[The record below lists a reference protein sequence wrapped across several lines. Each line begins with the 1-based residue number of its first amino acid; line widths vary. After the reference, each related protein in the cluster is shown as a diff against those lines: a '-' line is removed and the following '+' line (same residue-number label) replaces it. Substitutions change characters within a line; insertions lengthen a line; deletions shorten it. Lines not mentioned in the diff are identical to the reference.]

1 MKDEPKTKKHL
12 IDELT
17 ALRQKVEELEK
28 SETEHK
34 RMEEALHERE
44 ERYRTLLEN
53 MEEGYFETD
62 LPGNFT
68 FVNDSLCRMLGYPK
82 DELRGMNNRQ
92 YMDKNTAKM
101 VYKIF
106 KDVYTKGE
114 PCKVF
119 NWEIVRKDGA
129 KRFHES
135 SVYLIRDAQG
145 KPIGFRG
152 IVRDITERKWVE
164 EALQRSEEEAKRLA
178 KENEIMAE
186 IGRIISS
193 TLDIEEVYERF
204 AEEMNKLIPFD
215 RVAVNAINHED
226 YTFSTLYVSGPQ
238 VNNRKVGD
246 VVPLAG
252 SGTEGIMRTRSSLL
266 VWEKNWEEIAN
277 QFPRLL
283 PAFKAG
289 FRSVMMVPLFSKN
302 EVIGTFNIQSARPNV
317 YAKRDLRLAE
327 RVGTQIAGA
336 IASAQSFTERK
347 RVEKELI
354 KAKENAEAM
363 NRQLAETVERANQLS
378 YEAAVA
384 NAAKSEFLANMS
396 HEIRTP
402 MNGVIG
408 MTELLLDTDLSPEQ
422 KEYAETVR
430 RSADALLTIIN
441 DILDFSKIEAG
452 KMDIEIINFDLR
464 TTIED
469 ITDLL
474 ATKAHEKNLEF
485 ACLVHH
491 DVPSR
496 LCGDPGRIR
505 QILLNLAGN
514 SIKFTSKGEVVIR
527 VTLEE
532 EKDGQATVRFAI
544 SDTGPGIPQDR
555 MDRLFQSFSQVDSS
569 TTRKYGGTGLG
580 LSISKRLAELMG
592 GQIGVVCE
600 EGKGSTFWFTAVFSK
615 QAVDKKST
623 VVVPENIRDKRI
635 LAVDDNVTNRLI
647 LHEQLRSWG
656 CQHDEAANGT
666 EALAK
671 LHEAVNAHNPFHIA
685 ILDMDMPDID
695 GATLGRKIKEDPNL
709 CQTTLVMLTSRG
721 RRGDAKQMQEIGFAA
736 YLTKPIKSSQLYDCL
751 VMVVGSKL
759 AAPDVPPAPIIT
771 RHSLKEETGSKIRI
785 LLAED
790 NIINQKV
797 ALGILGK
804 IGYRADVAGN
814 GKEVLA
820 AIEKTSYDLIL
831 MDVQMPEMDG
841 FEATAAIRQKES
853 EMGRHIPIVAMT
865 AHAMKGDREMCL
877 ERGMDDY
884 VSKPIQA
891 KDLSA
896 AINRQ
901 LGNMVLPQPE
911 VPPSDGSDGKAVFD
925 QKFLLDRLEGDEEL
939 FKEIVKTFLDD
950 APLQVE
956 KLKQALMEENLNQ
969 LEKQAHSLKGAAM
982 NIGGNALQA
991 TALEV
996 EVAGKKGDLK
1006 RTREL
1011 IPKLE
1016 KEFARLQKALG
1027 SL

>member
-1 MKDEPKTKKHL
+1 MKNEPKTKKQFTE
-12 IDELT
+12 EL
-17 ALRQKVEELEK
+17 AVLRQKVKELEK

-44 ERYRTLLEN
+44 ERYRTLLET

-68 FVNDSLCRMLGYPK
+68 FVNDSLCRMLGYSK

-92 YMDKNTAKM
+92 YMDKNTAKI

-114 PCKVF
+114 PCQVF

-204 AEEMNKLIPFD
+204 AEEVRKLIQFD
-215 RVAVNAINHED
+215 RIGISIID
-226 YTFSTLYVSGPQ
+226 YENKTLYIPYFAGLEMTG
-238 VNNRKVGD
+238 RKPGD
-246 VVPLAG
+246 ILPLAG
-252 SGTEGIMRTRSSLL
+252 STAEKIIQTRSSFLVNEENREKVKSQIPTLL
-266 VWEKNWEEIAN
+266 SY
-277 QFPRLL
+277 FR
-283 PAFKAG
+283 AG
-289 FRSVMMVPLFSKN
+289 FQSIMMIPLFSKDQ
-302 EVIGTFNIQSARPNV
+302 VIGLLYFFCTKPDA
-317 YAKRDLRLAE
+317 YTETDLKLAE
-327 RVGTQIAGA
+327 GVGTQIAGA
-336 IASAQSFTERK
+336 IANAQLFAERK
-347 RVEKELI
+347 RAEQEII
-354 KAKENAEAM
+354 KAKENAEAI
-363 NRQLAETVERANQLS
+363 NRQLAEAVERANQLS
-378 YEAAVA
+378 FEAAVA
-384 NAAKSEFLANMS
+384 NTAKSEFLANMS

-422 KEYAETVR
+422 KEYVETVR

-469 ITDLL
+469 LTDLL

-505 QILLNLAGN
+505 QILTNLAGN
-514 SIKFTSKGEVVIR
+514 AIKFTEKGEVVIR

-592 GQIGVVCE
+592 GQIGVVSK

-623 VVVPENIRDKRI
+623 VVIPENIRDKRI

-656 CQHDEAANGT
+656 CQHDEAANGA
-666 EALAK
+666 EALVK

-685 ILDMDMPDID
+685 ILDMDMPGID
-695 GATLGRKIKEDPNL
+695 GATLGRKIKENPNI

-751 VMVVGSKL
+751 VMVVGSKP
-759 AAPDVPPAPIIT
+759 AAPDTSPVPIIT
-771 RHSLKEETGSKIRI
+771 RHSLMEETGSKIRM

-797 ALGILGK
+797 ALGVLAK
-804 IGYRADVAGN
+804 IGYRADVAAN
-814 GKEVLA
+814 GREVLTA
-820 AIEKTSYDLIL
+820 LAKTPYDLIL

-853 EMGRHIPIVAMT
+853 EMGRHIPIIAMT
-865 AHAMKGDREMCL
+865 AHAMKGDRELCL
-877 ERGMDDY
+877 EKGMDDY
-884 VSKPIQA
+884 VSKPIQP
-891 KDLSA
+891 KDLSV

-901 LGNMVLPQPE
+901 LGNTVLPQPE
-911 VPPSDGSDGKAVFD
+911 VPPGDGSDGKVVFD
-925 QKFLLDRLEGDEEL
+925 QRILLDRLDGDEEL
-939 FKEIVKTFLDD
+939 FKEIVRTFLDD

-956 KLKQALMEENLNQ
+956 KLKQALREENLSQ
-969 LEKQAHSLKGAAM
+969 IEKKAHSLKGAAM

-1006 RTREL
+1006 STREL
-1011 IPKLE
+1011 IPKFE

>member
-1 MKDEPKTKKHL
+1 
-12 IDELT
+12 
-17 ALRQKVEELEK
+17 
-28 SETEHK
+28 
-34 RMEEALHERE
+34 
-44 ERYRTLLEN
+44 
-53 MEEGYFETD
+53 
-62 LPGNFT
+62 
-68 FVNDSLCRMLGYPK
+68 
-82 DELRGMNNRQ
+82 
-92 YMDKNTAKM
+92 
-101 VYKIF
+101 
-106 KDVYTKGE
+106 
-114 PCKVF
+114 
-119 NWEIVRKDGA
+119 
-129 KRFHES
+129 
-135 SVYLIRDAQG
+135 
-145 KPIGFRG
+145 
-152 IVRDITERKWVE
+152 VRDITERKWVE

-204 AEEMNKLIPFD
+204 AEEVRKLIQFD
-215 RVAVNAINHED
+215 RIGISIID
-226 YTFSTLYVSGPQ
+226 YENKTLYIPYFAGLEMTG
-238 VNNRKVGD
+238 RKPGD
-246 VVPLAG
+246 ILPLAG
-252 SGTEGIMRTRSSLL
+252 STAEKIIQTRSSLL
-266 VWEKNWEEIAN
+266 VNEENRGKVKSQI
-277 QFPRLL
+277 PTLL
-283 PAFKAG
+283 PYFRAG
-289 FRSVMMVPLFSKN
+289 FQSIVMIPLFSKDQ
-302 EVIGTFNIQSARPNV
+302 VIGLLYFFCTKPDA
-317 YAKRDLRLAE
+317 YTETDLKLAE
-327 RVGTQIAGA
+327 GVGTQIAGA
-336 IASAQSFTERK
+336 IANAQLFAERK
-347 RVEKELI
+347 RAEQEII
-354 KAKENAEAM
+354 KAKETAEAM

-378 YEAAVA
+378 FEAAVA

-430 RSADALLTIIN
+430 RSADALLTIIG

-452 KMDIEIINFDLR
+452 KMNIEIINFDLR

-527 VTLEE
+527 VALEE

-555 MDRLFQSFSQVDSS
+555 MDRLFRSFSQVDSS

-592 GQIGVVCE
+592 GQIGVVSE

-759 AAPDVPPAPIIT
+759 AAPDTSPVPIIT
-771 RHSLKEETGSKIRI
+771 RHSLMEETGSKIRI

-797 ALGILGK
+797 ALGVLAK
-804 IGYRADVAGN
+804 IGYRADVASN
-814 GKEVLA
+814 GREVLTA
-820 AIEKTSYDLIL
+820 LEKTPYDLIL

-853 EMGRHIPIVAMT
+853 EMGRHIPIIAMT
-865 AHAMKGDREMCL
+865 AHAMKGDRELCL
-877 ERGMDDY
+877 EKGMDDY
-884 VSKPIQA
+884 VSKPIQP

-939 FKEIVKTFLDD
+939 FKEIVRTFLDD

-956 KLKQALMEENLNQ
+956 KLKQALREENLSQ
-969 LEKQAHSLKGAAM
+969 IEKQAHSLKGAAM

-991 TALEV
+991 IAFEV
-996 EVAGKKGDLK
+996 ELSGKKGDLK
-1006 RTREL
+1006 RNQEL
-1011 IPKLE
+1011 IPRLE
-1016 KEFARLQKALG
+1016 KEFTRLQKALS

>member
-1 MKDEPKTKKHL
+1 MKDEYKTKKQL

-17 ALRQKVEELEK
+17 ALRQRVDELEN
-28 SETEHK
+28 SETE
-34 RMEEALHERE
+34 RQQAEEAL
-44 ERYRTLLEN
+44 LKSEN
-53 MEEGYFETD
+53 
-62 LPGNFT
+62 
-68 FVNDSLCRMLGYPK
+68 
-82 DELRGMNNRQ
+82 
-92 YMDKNTAKM
+92 
-101 VYKIF
+101 
-106 KDVYTKGE
+106 
-114 PCKVF
+114 
-119 NWEIVRKDGA
+119 
-129 KRFHES
+129 
-135 SVYLIRDAQG
+135 
-145 KPIGFRG
+145 
-152 IVRDITERKWVE
+152 
-164 EALQRSEEEAKRLA
+164 EAKRLA

-193 TLDIEEVYERF
+193 TPDIEDIYERF
-204 AEEMNKLIPFD
+204 AEQARQLIAFD
-215 RVAVNAINHED
+215 YICISTVNREKG
-226 YTFSTLYVSGPQ
+226 TLHIPYVSGYVIPGR
-238 VNNRKVGD
+238 VRTD
-246 VVPLAG
+246 VVSLAG
-252 SGTEGIMRTRSSLL
+252 SFTEEAVRTRSSQLIQT
-266 VWEKNWEEIAN
+266 EDAEEVAAR
-277 QFPRLL
+277 FPGLL
-283 PAFKAG
+283 PFLQHG
-289 FRSVMMVPLFSKN
+289 FRSFMAIPLISN
-302 EVIGTFNIQSARPNV
+302 DQVIGVICV
-317 YAKRDLRLAE
+317 YSIKSKAYKEAEVNLAE
-327 RVGTQIAGA
+327 QIADQIAGA
-336 IASAQSFTERK
+336 IANVQLFAERK

-354 KAKENAEAM
+354 KAKEHTEAI
-363 NRQLAETVERANQLS
+363 NRQLAEAVERANQLS
-378 YEAAVA
+378 FEAAVA

-532 EKDGQATVRFAI
+532 EKDGQAAVRFAI

-592 GQIGVVCE
+592 GQIGVVSE
-600 EGKGSTFWFTAVFSK
+600 EGKGSTFWFTVVFDK
-615 QAVDKKST
+615 QVVDKIYT
-623 VVVPENIRDKRI
+623 FVVPANIRDKRI

-671 LHEAVNAHNPFHIA
+671 LREAVNVHNPFQIA

-759 AAPDVPPAPIIT
+759 AAPDTSPVPIIT
-771 RHSLKEETGSKIRI
+771 RHSLMEETGSKIRI

-797 ALGILGK
+797 ALGVLAK
-804 IGYRADVAGN
+804 IGYRADVASN
-814 GKEVLA
+814 GREVLTA
-820 AIEKTSYDLIL
+820 LEKTPYDLIL

-853 EMGRHIPIVAMT
+853 EMGRHIPIIAMT
-865 AHAMKGDREMCL
+865 AHAMKGDRELCL
-877 ERGMDDY
+877 EKGMDDY
-884 VSKPIQA
+884 VSKPIQP

-939 FKEIVKTFLDD
+939 FKEIVRTFLDD

-956 KLKQALMEENLNQ
+956 KLKQALREENLSQ
-969 LEKQAHSLKGAAM
+969 IEKQAHSLKGAAM

-991 TALEV
+991 IAFEV
-996 EVAGKKGDLK
+996 ELSGKKGDLK
-1006 RTREL
+1006 RTQEL
-1011 IPKLE
+1011 IPRLE
-1016 KEFARLQKALG
+1016 KEFTRLQKALS

>member
-1 MKDEPKTKKHL
+1 MKDEYKTKKQL

-17 ALRQKVEELEK
+17 ALRQRVDELEN
-28 SETEHK
+28 SETE
-34 RMEEALHERE
+34 RQQAEEAL
-44 ERYRTLLEN
+44 LKSEN
-53 MEEGYFETD
+53 
-62 LPGNFT
+62 
-68 FVNDSLCRMLGYPK
+68 
-82 DELRGMNNRQ
+82 
-92 YMDKNTAKM
+92 
-101 VYKIF
+101 
-106 KDVYTKGE
+106 
-114 PCKVF
+114 
-119 NWEIVRKDGA
+119 
-129 KRFHES
+129 
-135 SVYLIRDAQG
+135 
-145 KPIGFRG
+145 
-152 IVRDITERKWVE
+152 
-164 EALQRSEEEAKRLA
+164 EAKRLA

-193 TLDIEEVYERF
+193 TPDIEDIYERF
-204 AEEMNKLIPFD
+204 AEQARQLIAFD
-215 RVAVNAINHED
+215 YICISTVNREKG
-226 YTFSTLYVSGPQ
+226 TLHIPYVSGYVIPGR
-238 VNNRKVGD
+238 VRTD
-246 VVPLAG
+246 VVSLAG
-252 SGTEGIMRTRSSLL
+252 SFTEEAVRTRSSQLIQT
-266 VWEKNWEEIAN
+266 EDAEEVADR
-277 QFPRLL
+277 FPGLL
-283 PAFKAG
+283 PFLQHG
-289 FRSVMMVPLFSKN
+289 FRSFMAIPLISN
-302 EVIGTFNIQSARPNV
+302 DQVIGVICV
-317 YAKRDLRLAE
+317 YSIKSKAYKEAEVNLAE
-327 RVGTQIAGA
+327 QIADQIAGA
-336 IASAQSFTERK
+336 IANAQLFAERK

-354 KAKENAEAM
+354 KAKEHTEAI
-363 NRQLAETVERANQLS
+363 NRQLAEAVERANQLS
-378 YEAAVA
+378 FEAAVA

-532 EKDGQATVRFAI
+532 EKDGQAAVRFAI

-592 GQIGVVCE
+592 GQIGVVSE
-600 EGKGSTFWFTAVFSK
+600 EGKGSTFWFTVVFDK
-615 QAVDKKST
+615 QVVDKIYT
-623 VVVPENIRDKRI
+623 FVVPANIRDKRI

-671 LHEAVNAHNPFHIA
+671 LREAVNVHNPFQIA

-759 AAPDVPPAPIIT
+759 AAPDTSPVPIIT
-771 RHSLKEETGSKIRI
+771 RHSLMEETGSKIRI

-797 ALGILGK
+797 ALGVLAK
-804 IGYRADVAGN
+804 IGYRADVASN
-814 GKEVLA
+814 GREVLTA
-820 AIEKTSYDLIL
+820 LEKTPYDLIL

-853 EMGRHIPIVAMT
+853 EMGRHIPIIAMT
-865 AHAMKGDREMCL
+865 AHAMKGDRELCL
-877 ERGMDDY
+877 EKGMDDY
-884 VSKPIQA
+884 VSKPIQP

-939 FKEIVKTFLDD
+939 FKEIVRTFLDD

-956 KLKQALMEENLNQ
+956 KLKQALREENLSQ
-969 LEKQAHSLKGAAM
+969 IEKQAHSLKGAAM

-991 TALEV
+991 IAFEV
-996 EVAGKKGDLK
+996 ELSGKKGDLK
-1006 RTREL
+1006 RNQEL
-1011 IPKLE
+1011 IPRLE
-1016 KEFARLQKALG
+1016 KEFTRLQKALS

>member
-1 MKDEPKTKKHL
+1 MKNELKTKKQL
-12 IDELT
+12 TEEL
-17 ALRQKVEELEK
+17 AVLRQKVEELEK

-119 NWEIVRKDGA
+119 DWEIVRKDGA

-193 TLDIEEVYERF
+193 TLNIEEVYERF
-204 AEEMNKLIPFD
+204 AEEVHQLIQFD
-215 RVAVNAINHED
+215 RIGISIID
-226 YTFSTLYVSGPQ
+226 YENKSLCVPYFAGLEVPGLKPGYIF
-238 VNNRKVGD
+238 
-246 VVPLAG
+246 PLAG
-252 SGTEGIMRTRSSLL
+252 STAEKIIRARSSLL
-266 VWEKNWEEIAN
+266 VSEKNREEVKV
-277 QFPRLL
+277 QTPTLSPYFR
-283 PAFKAG
+283 AG
-289 FRSVMMVPLFSKN
+289 FKSIMIIPLFSKDQ
-302 EVIGTFNIQSARPNV
+302 VIGLLYFFCTKPDA
-317 YAKRDLRLAE
+317 YTETDLKLAE
-327 RVGTQIAGA
+327 GVGTQIAGA
-336 IASAQSFTERK
+336 IANAQLFAERK
-347 RVEKELI
+347 RAEQEII
-354 KAKENAEAM
+354 KAKETAEAM
-363 NRQLAETVERANQLS
+363 NRQLEEAVERANQLS
-378 YEAAVA
+378 YEAALA

-408 MTELLLDTDLSPEQ
+408 MTELLLDTALSPEQ
-422 KEYAETVR
+422 REYAETVR
-430 RSADALLTIIN
+430 RSADSLLKIIN

-452 KMDIEIINFDLR
+452 KMDSEIINFDLR

-474 ATKAHEKNLEF
+474 ATKAHQKDLEF

-491 DVPSR
+491 NIPSR
-496 LCGDPGRIR
+496 LCGDPGRLR

-514 SIKFTSKGEVVIR
+514 SIKFTEKGEVVIR

-532 EKDGQATVRFAI
+532 EKDKQATVRFAI
-544 SDTGPGIPQDR
+544 TDTGPGIPKDR
-555 MDRLFQSFSQVDSS
+555 MDRLFRSFSQVDSS
-569 TTRKYGGTGLG
+569 TTRKFGGTGLG
-580 LSISKRLAELMG
+580 LSISKKLVELMG
-592 GQIGVVCE
+592 GQIGVISE
-600 EGKGSTFWFTAVFSK
+600 EGKGSTFWFTVVFDK
-615 QAVDKKST
+615 QVVDKIYT
-623 VVVPENIRDKRI
+623 FVVPANIRDKRI

-671 LHEAVNAHNPFHIA
+671 LREAVNVHNPFQIA

-759 AAPDVPPAPIIT
+759 AAPDVPPPPIIT

-841 FEATAAIRQKES
+841 FEATAAIRQKER
-853 EMGRHIPIVAMT
+853 EMGRHIPIIAMT
-865 AHAMKGDREMCL
+865 AHAMKGDRELCL
-877 ERGMDDY
+877 EKGMDDY

-901 LGNMVLPQPE
+901 LGNTVLPQPE

-991 TALEV
+991 IAFEV
-996 EVAGKKGDLK
+996 ELSGKKGDLK
-1006 RTREL
+1006 RAQGL
-1011 IPKLE
+1011 IPRLE
-1016 KEFARLQKALG
+1016 KEFARLQKALS